1 MGSAPNKRQ
10 EPMPGRFN
18 SPGCTMGIL
27 YSLGSAARS
36 VRVLPAMR

>member
-1 MGSAPNKRQ
+1 MGSAFHKRQ
-10 EPMPGRFN
+10 EPVPGRFN

>member
-1 MGSAPNKRQ
+1 MGSASNKRQ
-10 EPMPGRFN
+10 EPMPDRFN

-27 YSLGSAARS
+27 YALGSAARS